1 MLRYR
6 GKSLSLETHPEKFQ
20 HEIYRSDA
28 GDSEDAWEFAGLVS
42 QKLSVRKHEEP
53 TAVVDRALEVF
64 QSRMANIKRE
74 REAQTYVL
82 VSSFALTGQFGFV
95 PNSNAQHCSDNT
107 RRSNNST

>member
-20 HEIYRSDA
+20 HEIYRSDTS
-28 GDSEDAWEFAGLVS
+28 DNEDAWEFAGLVG

-53 TAVVDRALEVF
+53 TAADDRALEVI
-64 QSRMANIKRE
+64 QSIMADIKRE

-82 VSSFALTGQFGFV
+82 AFRFDRAIRLCAKLECTT
-95 PNSNAQHCSDNT
+95 PL
-107 RRSNNST
+107 